1 MLDED
6 LRKDVDGRQG
16 VQRDGAVTGPHQVD
30 PEHTGQVRRTHL
42 VDEALLR
49 HLRRTHVRFFN
60 QDADTFNLWRFLR
73 RFFCLLTYHVQE
85 TQQELCDDKVMLRK
99 TFHDLFTPADPQAAL
114 HISQEITT
122 FVRIKQSHG

>member
-1 MLDED
+1 MEMLDED

-49 HLRRTHVRFFN
+49 HLRRTRQTLKHLFP
-60 QDADTFNLWRFLR
+60 
-73 RFFCLLTYHVQE
+73 
-85 TQQELCDDKVMLRK
+85 DKVL
-99 TFHDLFTPADPQAAL
+99 LSGVSADVPCAGNTAGTL
-114 HISQEITT
+114 
-122 FVRIKQSHG
+122 